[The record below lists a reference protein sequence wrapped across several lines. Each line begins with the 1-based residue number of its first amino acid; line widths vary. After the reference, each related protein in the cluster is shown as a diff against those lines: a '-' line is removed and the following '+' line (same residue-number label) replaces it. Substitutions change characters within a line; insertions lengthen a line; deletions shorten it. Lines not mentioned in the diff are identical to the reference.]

1 MVEYRPQPPDRL
13 PFGDRSAQ
21 WLGGHQLG
29 VLLTEDRPNWGW
41 GTKEPVPTFTEAE
54 IRMACVDFGL
64 LDIDTDSVIEQL
76 RENRQRERAAG
87 PDPGEGGPPERDAG

>member
-1 MVEYRPQPPDRL
+1 M
-13 PFGDRSAQ
+13 
-21 WLGGHQLG
+21 
-29 VLLTEDRPNWGW
+29 
-41 GTKEPVPTFTEAE
+41 PTFTEAE

-76 RENRQRERAAG
+76 KENRQRERTAR